1 MLSSTIGTSDDD
13 DHDSVIQMVDSSMS
27 RPLLSYAEDSRCSTP
42 SPTASLVQNA
52 MSYTAPSVSEQLDT
66 SRASNTS
73 TIYSAPNLLYGDEQ
87 LVAVKQGNQ
96 KLLSP
101 TARATNT
108 ATATNTVAPVQD
120 CIFMFV
126 AAGGCTLCITAILSN
141 LVYYTAVMGME
152 SYFLLNLVLYAPML
166 PVTIIQTLYD
176 GKFDQWI
183 GDSHLTYTFRGI
195 VGYIFLVL
203 GTGMVPSVSRNENQL
218 FALSLVSL
226 VIGLAS
232 AVLHGILKQMASFIY
247 PQCGRLAAAAA
258 AGMQASALAVLVMSY
273 LSGFG
278 DGSSRQGMGFFY
290 YSIVAMVVVSG
301 GCYWR
306 LLYEC
311 VGVSQSMQRKDS
323 YYQLS
328 NIGDGDGDGDD
339 NGDRVGDSD
348 ESSGDERNL
357 GREVHCN
364 GDGEERG
371 ASSGLQGLLLDQN
384 VNVEISQEQNG
395 LTSPLRTR
403 SFESDHND
411 YREHEH
417 EREGQES
424 EQVDYG
430 HYDSIEGNPQ
440 QQRYQQQQL
449 QQNSHGMSSYISRSS
464 PTLQQQQ
471 QQPIQSIP
479 SSSPNVLLSTWELW
493 EKTRPACLVLMI
505 TVASSM
511 SVAAWFN
518 RVQSQYYNPNSNDAD
533 MGVSASAYSHEN
545 FPQILFYTRLVG
557 DLLGRPATLCVCLP
571 QGNRKD
577 KIKLFMSTLI
587 TFTFMR
593 LIFVPIFFLYA
604 AENSIIPKNDMAAI
618 GGVFAFAFTSG
629 FFATLSYQ
637 MAPLLLSMNDNE
649 EEEGGRVGVSSG
661 SLYLPHDD
669 LEARM
674 SNPNLDRQTGLINV
688 CFSMSILMGFALTF
702 LVDTLG

>member
-1 MLSSTIGTSDDD
+1 MFSSIIGTNDDDD

-27 RPLLSYAEDSRCSTP
+27 RPLLSFAEDSRCSTP

-52 MSYTAPSVSEQLDT
+52 ISYTAPSVSEQLDT

-73 TIYSAPNLLYGDEQ
+73 TIYSAPNLLNGEEQ
-87 LVAVKQGNQ
+87 LVAVRQGNQ
-96 KLLSP
+96 RLLP
-101 TARATNT
+101 LT
-108 ATATNTVAPVQD
+108 ATTTTVAPVQD

-166 PVTIIQTLYD
+166 PITIFQTLYD

-195 VGYIFLVL
+195 FGYIFLIL

-278 DGSSRQGMGFFY
+278 DGSSTQGMRFFY

-311 VGVSQSMQRKDS
+311 AGVSQSMQRKDS

-328 NIGDGDGDGDD
+328 NIGDGDGD
-339 NGDRVGDSD
+339 RDSD
-348 ESSGDERNL
+348 EISGEEERKL
-357 GREVHCN
+357 GN

-371 ASSGLQGLLLDQN
+371 ASSGLESLLLDQN
-384 VNVEISQEQNG
+384 VNVEILQERDG
-395 LTSPLRTR
+395 LTLTSTSPLRTG
-403 SFESDHND
+403 SFESDHDD

-424 EQVDYG
+424 EQADYG
-430 HYDSIEGNPQ
+430 HYDAIEGTPQYQ
-440 QQRYQQQQL
+440 QQRYQQQQ
-449 QQNSHGMSSYISRSS
+449 QQQSPQGMASYISRSS
-464 PTLQQQQ
+464 PARQQQQ
-471 QQPIQSIP
+471 QQPVQSITSP
-479 SSSPNVLLSTWELW
+479 SPNILLSTWELW

-518 RVQSQYYNPNSNDAD
+518 RVQSQYYNPNSNINGAD
-533 MGVSASAYSHEN
+533 VGVSTYSHEN

-587 TFTFMR
+587 TFTVMR

-637 MAPLLLSMNDNE
+637 MAPLLLSMDDNE
-649 EEEGGRVGVSSG
+649 EKEGVGSG
-661 SLYLPHDD
+661 PMYLPHDD